1 MLKMLKALIAP
12 AAVAVF
18 IVAVVMTV
26 CAVVSCGPTTVPGDF
41 ESAVEVD
48 DSGKIETAISNIVS
62 DMRRR
67 DFVPVNME
75 VKWHPAEKHF
85 RVRVRGIDRG
95 NLLKLNP

>member
-12 AAVAVF
+12 AVIVVF
-18 IVAVVMTV
+18 IVAMVVWATTR
-26 CAVVSCGPTTVPGDF
+26 SPTTVSGDF
-41 ESAVEVD
+41 ESAVAVD

-75 VKWHPAEKHF
+75 VKWCPVEKHF
-85 RVRVRGIDRG
+85 KVRVRGIDRG
-95 NLLKLNP
+95 NLLKCNP